1 VDEEKMSI
9 KTRLAAICLFFVAVI
24 LCLAFVGVRGSQ
36 SLAHSVDEVST
47 HQLPA
52 VRNMTLADMMHD
64 GLRAVVY
71 RALYVANNP
80 SATKEDRAE
89 VAEELKEFTTNIT
102 TYKENLR
109 ALNLNPETDK
119 MLEEAGPVIEKY
131 KEASTT
137 VVGLALSDRKSE
149 AYAQLP
155 EFNAVFLDVGERFG
169 AIGEKIE
176 ADAGR
181 VRDAGKDT
189 PGLVLMISFVSIFV
203 GIVLSLYVII
213 STSRRLE
220 TAYAGIASVAED
232 IADSSQGLSA
242 ASQQLASSSQEQ
254 SSSVVETSSSLEEIS
269 GMVGAALKGAER
281 SVDLSQR
288 VSDLVKSGTESMS
301 NLQSAV
307 LQIAEANHRVEK
319 LAKLIEEIG
328 EKTDLIDEIVFQTR
342 LLSFNA
348 SVEAERAGE
357 HGRGFA
363 VVAQEVGNLAQMSGK
378 SANAIGDIVKNSIK
392 EANEVVNLNRDKV
405 ELGVELCKKS
415 FEQFLN
421 IEKASK
427 EISENSDQILRS
439 SEEQN
444 GGVQQINQAIQLISK
459 SSQENSSLAEEVR
472 TSATD
477 INGQGGRLNEVLL
490 TLAQLAN
497 GGSGKNSKAAEG
509 NDVSTKG
516 RSSAGDAKRGEQ
528 AQSAKS
534 ENRKVAQLHRPKRAN
549 GKVSAEANGALALK
563 DQEDP
568 WEAL

>member
-1 VDEEKMSI
+1 MSI

-36 SLAHSVDEVST
+36 SLALSVDEVST
-47 HQLPA
+47 HKLPA
-52 VRNMTLADMMHD
+52 VRNMTLVDMMHD

-71 RALYVANNP
+71 RALYVAN
-80 SATKEDRAE
+80 SSTATKEDRVE
-89 VAEELKEFTTNIT
+89 VAEELKEFTTNISVYT
-102 TYKENLR
+102 ENLR
-109 ALNLNPETDK
+109 ALKLNPETDK
-119 MLEEAGPVIEKY
+119 LLKEVGPALEKY

-155 EFNAVFLDVGERFG
+155 EFNAAFSDLEVRLG

-176 ADAGR
+176 ADAAL

-189 PGLVLMISFVSIFV
+189 PGLVLMISFISIFCGV
-203 GIVLSLYVII
+203 VMSLYLII

-220 TAYAGIASVAED
+220 SAYAGIASVADD
-232 IADSSQGLSA
+232 IADSSLGLSA

-254 SSSVVETSSSLEEIS
+254 ASSVVETSSSLEEIS

-490 TLAQLAN
+490 ILEQLAN
-497 GGSGKNSKAAEG
+497 GGSGKKTKEAEG
-509 NDVSTKG
+509 KEVSVTV
-516 RSSAGDAKRGEQ
+516 RSSAGEARRGDRSQ
-528 AQSAKS
+528 NAKS

-549 GKVSAEANGALALK
+549 GKVSAESKGALAMK

>member
-1 VDEEKMSI
+1 MSI
-9 KTRLAAICLFFVAVI
+9 KARLAAISLFFITVI
-24 LCLAFVGVRGSQ
+24 LVLAFCGVRGSQ
-36 SLAHSVDEVST
+36 SLATSLDEVSL
-47 HQLPA
+47 QQMPA
-52 VRNMTLADMMHD
+52 VRTMTLVDMMHD

-71 RALYVANNP
+71 RALYVGAN
-80 SATKEDRAE
+80 SASTKEERAE
-89 VAEELKEFTTNIT
+89 IAAELKEFTANMSAHVETLRKLHLQAETEILLQEVLPSLES
-102 TYKENLR
+102 YKES
-109 ALNLNPETDK
+109 AT
-119 MLEEAGPVIEKY
+119 I
-131 KEASTT
+131 
-137 VVGLALSDRKSE
+137 VVGLSLADRRPEALTH
-149 AYAQLP
+149 LP
-155 EFNAVFLDVGERFG
+155 EFNTAFSNLEVRL
-169 AIGEKIE
+169 EKIGQKIE
-176 ADAGR
+176 TDAAL
-181 VRDAGKDT
+181 VRDGGKDT
-189 PGLVLMISFVSIFV
+189 PKLVFVISVVSIFLGV
-203 GIVLSLYVII
+203 ILSLFMII
-213 STSRRLE
+213 TTSRRLE
-220 TAYAGIASVAED
+220 IAYSEIESVAYD
-232 IADSSQGLSA
+232 IADSSQGLSS
-242 ASQQLASSSQEQ
+242 ASQQLASSSLEQ

-288 VSDLVKSGTESMS
+288 VSDLVKSGTQSMS
-301 NLQSAV
+301 DLQSAV

-378 SANAIGDIVKNSIK
+378 SANAIGEIVKNSIK

-415 FEQFLN
+415 FEQFAN

-459 SSQENSSLAEEVR
+459 SSQENSSLAEEVKM
-472 TSATD
+472 SSND
-477 INGQGGRLNEVLL
+477 IHDQGSRLNEVLSS
-490 TLAQLAN
+490 LAQLAK
-497 GGSGKNSKAAEG
+497 GSSARISTASEVKTQGSKRKASASDTKRAES
-509 NDVSTKG
+509 VSGARGDARKVSQIRRPVKVGG
-516 RSSAGDAKRGEQ
+516 RSA
-528 AQSAKS
+528 S
-534 ENRKVAQLHRPKRAN
+534 EI
-549 GKVSAEANGALALK
+549 NGALAVK